1 MMRRMSGADRSN
13 ARAGNSCAAA
23 AGAPVEEVEEVT
35 PDAAAEEFALAAVL
49 AAGVGSEVDADV
61 ATGAGEG
68 G

>member
-1 MMRRMSGADRSN
+1 
-13 ARAGNSCAAA
+13 
-23 AGAPVEEVEEVT
+23 VEEVEEVT